1 MVDVLTACLS
11 ELEVIPTALLDTIL
25 MGLLPDC
32 KAESP
37 ASYQLTQLF
46 VLRAFGALYQPVTTF
61 VNAVLTGQ
69 GGGGSELEEHVYH
82 LIYELHKVRAF
93 SCGCGLV
100 CMHVHLS
107 HHRIHWPNHHTHP
120 PFHRRRSTRA

>member
-1 MVDVLTACLS
+1 MLDVLTACLS

-25 MGLLPDC
+25 LGLLPDC

-46 VLRAFGALYQPVTTF
+46 VSRAFGALYQPVTAF
-61 VNAVLTGQ
+61 VNAVLTGK

-82 LIYELHKVRAF
+82 LIYELHKVRACV
-93 SCGCGLV
+93 SVCPYGCCPVRMYV
-100 CMHVHLS
+100 C
-107 HHRIHWPNHHTHP
+107 
-120 PFHRRRSTRA
+120 PFFLTTE